1 MNDSAPKRLVKKEG
15 GGKAPLIAL
24 IAVLALAALL
34 VGGYFGFCSWVRGN
48 GRLLPGTA
56 VSGLPDGSTLDVGGK
71 SADEAAVLLCER
83 FQQNISSRSLTVTY
97 GDGQQAVLSGELF
110 TADVQLPI
118 DEALAEKAALPF
130 CRLGLAWLAGGA
142 GGEHTVSALTLSA
155 EGKSQVSSLAKR
167 IADALYIAPVDFTY
181 EVTEQTV
188 ELVRGTDGQAVDRQ
202 ALEERMTQALL
213 AGEETLAVSPS
224 VVPSAELTGESLA
237 ALVRVEPQASTVG
250 SDGKLTPT
258 VVGHSVDP
266 EKAQAIL
273 DATAPGD
280 ACSIPLIFL
289 HPDLSGAD
297 ALLYQDLL
305 ASSDSYMAG
314 PSNRRNN
321 IRLAAAAVDGTV
333 LMPGET
339 FSYNKVVGER
349 TAAKGYREATVYVAG
364 QDKQELG
371 GGVCQLASAL
381 YYCTLYSNL
390 EIVARRNHRFAVT
403 YVPYGLDATVAWG
416 SIDYKFKNNT
426 DYPIRISAY
435 TEGNDLFVRF
445 YGTRAN
451 GNYVKMENKR
461 LSSTPYS
468 TVYRINESLSAGQT
482 KEAVHAYT
490 GYKYEVYRCVYDESG
505 KLLSRTFEN
514 TSTYSFRDKVIE
526 VSPADAAKYGLGGS
540 VTPTPTPEPV
550 PTPTPEPVP
559 DPTPEP
565 VPDPTPDPAQTDPAA
580 PEPTPAPGAW
590 E

>member
-1 MNDSAPKRLVKKEG
+1 MNDSAPKRLAKKEG
-15 GGKAPLIAL
+15 GSKAPLIAL

-56 VSGLPDGSTLDVGGK
+56 VSGLPDGTTLDLGGM
-71 SADEAAVLLCER
+71 SADEAAQLLGER
-83 FQQNISSRSLTVTY
+83 FQQNIDSRSLTVTY

-110 TADVQLPI
+110 TADAQRPI
-118 DEALAEKAALPF
+118 DEALSEKAALPLY
-130 CRLGLAWLAGGA
+130 RLGFAWLSGGA
-142 GGEHTVSALTLSA
+142 GSEHTVSALTLSEA
-155 EGKSQVSSLAKR
+155 GKAQVSALAAR

-181 EVTEQTV
+181 EVTDLTV
-188 ELVRGTDGQAVDRQ
+188 ELVRGSDGQAVDRQ
-202 ALEERMTQALL
+202 ALETAITDALL
-213 AGEETLAVSPS
+213 AGDTTLSVSAQT
-224 VVPSAELTGESLA
+224 VPSAELTGESLA
-237 ALVRVEPQASTVG
+237 ALIRVEPQASAVG

-273 DATAPGD
+273 DETEPGQ

-314 PSNRRNN
+314 PTNRRNN

-445 YGTRAN
+445 YGTRTN
-451 GNYVKMENKR
+451 GNYVKMENNR

-468 TVYRINESLSAGQT
+468 TVYRINESLAAGQT

-505 KLLSRTFEN
+505 NLLSRTFEN

-540 VTPTPTPEPV
+540 VTPTPTPEPTTE
-550 PTPTPEPVP
+550 PTPA
-559 DPTPEP
+559 PTPEP

-580 PEPTPAPGAW
+580 PETTPAPGAW